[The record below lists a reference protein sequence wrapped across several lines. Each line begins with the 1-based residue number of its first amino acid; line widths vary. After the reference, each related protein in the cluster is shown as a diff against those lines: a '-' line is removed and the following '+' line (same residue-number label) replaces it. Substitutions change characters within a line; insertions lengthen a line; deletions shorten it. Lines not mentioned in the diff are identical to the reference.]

1 LSTVLLG
8 PDQPMHLTIARLF
21 GHSWAPWEESTLNKT
36 RISITRL
43 STNGSYRVVVDVH
56 GEAPS
61 VGHDGLVSVLAAIWG
76 LQTARQ
82 LKREILDET
91 GSFEA
96 DVSLMDERIATLM
109 SILDSSETREV
120 SL

>member
-1 LSTVLLG
+1 
-8 PDQPMHLTIARLF
+8 
-21 GHSWAPWEESTLNKT
+21 
-36 RISITRL
+36 
-43 STNGSYRVVVDVH
+43 
-56 GEAPS
+56 
-61 VGHDGLVSVLAAIWG
+61 VSVLAAIWG